1 MTRPTIRSDLRAM
14 EGYHSP
20 QLDVEVRL
28 NTNEAPFPPPEE
40 FVSAFIEEV
49 RRVDWHRYPDRLAQS
64 LREDIAA
71 IHEVEP
77 QQVFVANGSNEVL
90 QTICLTFGG
99 SGRTVATFEPTYAMY
114 QQIAR
119 TTQCKVIEAA
129 RDSQYRVALSEMKKV
144 VALDRPNIIFLC
156 SPNNPTGTPE
166 SLEVIEAALKISDG
180 VVVVDEAYGQFAD
193 FTALDLL
200 RGGEAVDSLIVTRTF
215 SKTWSMAGARLG
227 YCVAP
232 SWMLPEFEKV
242 VLPYHLDSVKQ
253 IAGRVALRFHDEME
267 QRVAQLGAERDRI
280 EALLVADEVG
290 ECQRVEI
297 VDSGRRTERPGS
309 FIFEAARGDLI
320 LRPLGHRVVAALDR
334 RDAPAADGAAKAR
347 RRGFQIGLAVAFAR
361 LGHRLGRDVFR
372 AVELHVAVVVRR

>member
-1 MTRPTIRSDLRAM
+1 M

-28 NTNEAPFPPPEE
+28 NTNESPFPPPEE
-40 FVSAFIEEV
+40 FVSAFMNEV

-119 TTQCKVIEAA
+119 TTQCKVIEGA
-129 RDSQYRVALSEMKKV
+129 RDSQYRVALSEVEKV
-144 VALDRPNIIFLC
+144 VARDHPNIIFFC

-166 SLEVIEAALKISDG
+166 RLEVIEGALKISDG

-200 RGGEAVDSLIVTRTF
+200 RGDEAADSLIVTRTF

-253 IAGRVALRFHDEME
+253 IAGRVALRFYGDME
-267 QRVAQLGAERDRI
+267 ERVAKLGAERDRI
-280 EALLVADEVG
+280 TEALTLMGLDVWPSQANFIMFRTTPCSLGGDYVWQRLVDQSV
-290 ECQRVEI
+290 
-297 VDSGRRTERPGS
+297 
-309 FIFEAARGDLI
+309 LI
-320 LRPLGHRVVAALDR
+320 RNCSNWP
-334 RDAPAADGAAKAR
+334 
-347 RRGFQIGLAVAFAR
+347 GLADCLRVT
-361 LGHRLGRDVFR
+361 LGTENENNIFLE
-372 AVELHVAVVVRR
+372 ALKEALA

>member
-1 MTRPTIRSDLRAM
+1 MTHPTIRSDLRTM

-28 NTNEAPFPPPEE
+28 NTNESPFPPPEE
-40 FVSAFIEEV
+40 FVSAFMNEV

-119 TTQCKVIEAA
+119 TTQCKVIEGA
-129 RDSQYRVALSEMKKV
+129 RDSQYRVALSEVEKV
-144 VALDRPNIIFLC
+144 VARDHPNIIFFC

-166 SLEVIEAALKISDG
+166 RLEVIEGALKISDG

-200 RGGEAVDSLIVTRTF
+200 RGDEAADSLIVTRTF

-253 IAGRVALRFHDEME
+253 IAGRVALRFYGDME
-267 QRVAQLGAERDRI
+267 ERVAKLGAERDRI
-280 EALLVADEVG
+280 TEALTLMGLDVWPSQANFIMFRTTPCSLGGDYVWQRLVDQSV
-290 ECQRVEI
+290 
-297 VDSGRRTERPGS
+297 
-309 FIFEAARGDLI
+309 LI
-320 LRPLGHRVVAALDR
+320 RNCSNWP
-334 RDAPAADGAAKAR
+334 
-347 RRGFQIGLAVAFAR
+347 GLADCLRVT
-361 LGHRLGRDVFR
+361 LGTENENNIFLE
-372 AVELHVAVVVRR
+372 ALKEALA

>member
-1 MTRPTIRSDLRAM
+1 M

-28 NTNEAPFPPPEE
+28 NTNESPFPPPEE
-40 FVSAFIEEV
+40 FVSAFMNEV

-119 TTQCKVIEAA
+119 TTQCKVIEGA
-129 RDSQYRVALSEMKKV
+129 RDSQYRVALSEVEKV
-144 VALDRPNIIFLC
+144 VARDHPNIIFFC

-166 SLEVIEAALKISDG
+166 RLEVIEGALKISDG

-200 RGGEAVDSLIVTRTF
+200 RGDEAADSLIVTRTF

-253 IAGRVALRFHDEME
+253 IAGRVALRFYGDME
-267 QRVAQLGAERDRI
+267 ERIAKLGAERDRI
-280 EALLVADEVG
+280 TEALTLMGLDVWPSQANFIMFRTTPCSLGGDYVWQRLVDQSV
-290 ECQRVEI
+290 
-297 VDSGRRTERPGS
+297 
-309 FIFEAARGDLI
+309 LI
-320 LRPLGHRVVAALDR
+320 RNCSNWP
-334 RDAPAADGAAKAR
+334 
-347 RRGFQIGLAVAFAR
+347 GLADCLRVT
-361 LGHRLGRDVFR
+361 LGTENENNIFLE
-372 AVELHVAVVVRR
+372 ALKEALA

>member
-1 MTRPTIRSDLRAM
+1 M

-28 NTNEAPFPPPEE
+28 NTNEAPFSPPEE
-40 FVSAFIEEV
+40 FLSAFLDEV
-49 RRVDWHRYPDRLAQS
+49 RAVDWNRYPDRLAQS

-71 IHEVEP
+71 LHGVDP

-99 SGRTVATFEPTYAMY
+99 TGRTIATFEPTYAMY

-119 TTQCKVIEAA
+119 TTQCEVIEAK
-129 RDSQYRVALSEMKKV
+129 RDAQYCVAKSEVERVVTLHHP
-144 VALDRPNIIFLC
+144 DIIFFC

-166 SLEVIEAALKISDG
+166 SLEVIEAALQISDG

-200 RGGEAVDSLIVTRTF
+200 RGPYASESLIVTRTF

-267 QRVAQLGAERDRI
+267 HRVRQLGSERDRVAAALTDLGLDVWPSQANFI
-280 EALLVADEVG
+280 MFRTTPCSVSGDHVWQRLVDQSVLIRNCSNWPGLSDCLRVTLGTESENHIFLEALK
-290 ECQRVEI
+290 
-297 VDSGRRTERPGS
+297 
-309 FIFEAARGDLI
+309 EALT
-320 LRPLGHRVVAALDR
+320 
-334 RDAPAADGAAKAR
+334 
-347 RRGFQIGLAVAFAR
+347 
-361 LGHRLGRDVFR
+361 
-372 AVELHVAVVVRR
+372 

>member
-1 MTRPTIRSDLRAM
+1 MTRPTVRSDLRTM

-40 FVSAFIEEV
+40 FVSAFLDEV

-71 IHEVEP
+71 VHEVEP
-77 QQVFVANGSNEVL
+77 KQVFVANGSNEVL

-129 RDSQYRVALSEMKKV
+129 RDSQYRVALSEVEKV
-144 VALDRPNIIFLC
+144 VARDHPNIIFFC

-166 SLEVIEAALKISDG
+166 RLEVIEAALKISDG

-200 RGGEAVDSLIVTRTF
+200 RDGEAVDSLIVTRTF

-253 IAGRVALRFHDEME
+253 IAGRVALRFQDEME
-267 QRVAQLGAERDRI
+267 QRVTQLAVERDRMT
-280 EALLVADEVG
+280 EALTLMGLDVWPSQANFIMFRTTPCSLGGDYVWQRLVDQSVLIRNCSNWPG
-290 ECQRVEI
+290 LSDCLRVTL
-297 VDSGRRTERPGS
+297 GTEYENN
-309 FIFEAARGDLI
+309 IFLGALKEA
-320 LRPLGHRVVAALDR
+320 
-334 RDAPAADGAAKAR
+334 
-347 RRGFQIGLAVAFAR
+347 LA
-361 LGHRLGRDVFR
+361 
-372 AVELHVAVVVRR
+372 

>member
-1 MTRPTIRSDLRAM
+1 VTRPTIRPDLRTM

-28 NTNEAPFPPPEE
+28 NTNEAPFPPPAG
-40 FVSAFIEEV
+40 FLSAFLDEV
-49 RRVDWHRYPDRLAQS
+49 GRIDWHRYPDRLAQS

-71 IHEVEP
+71 VHDVEP
-77 QQVFVANGSNEVL
+77 QQIFVANGSNEVL

-99 SGRTVATFEPTYAMY
+99 SGRSVATFEPTYAMY

-119 TTQCKVIEAA
+119 TTQCEVIEVA
-129 RDSQYRVALSEMKKV
+129 RDSQHRVSLSEVITV
-144 VALDRPNIIFLC
+144 VTRHHPDIIFFC

-166 SLEVIEAALKISDG
+166 SLEVIEAALQISDG

-200 RGGEAVDSLIVTRTF
+200 RGPYASESLIVTRTF

-267 QRVAQLGAERDRI
+267 HRVRQLGSERDRVAAALTDLGLDVWPSQANFI
-280 EALLVADEVG
+280 MFRTTPCSVSGDHVWQRLVDQSVLIRNCSNWPGLSDCLRVTLGTESENHIFLEALK
-290 ECQRVEI
+290 
-297 VDSGRRTERPGS
+297 
-309 FIFEAARGDLI
+309 EALT
-320 LRPLGHRVVAALDR
+320 
-334 RDAPAADGAAKAR
+334 
-347 RRGFQIGLAVAFAR
+347 
-361 LGHRLGRDVFR
+361 
-372 AVELHVAVVVRR
+372 

>member
-1 MTRPTIRSDLRAM
+1 MTHPTIRSDLRTM

-28 NTNEAPFPPPEE
+28 NTNESPFPPPEE
-40 FVSAFIEEV
+40 FVSAFMNEV

-119 TTQCKVIEAA
+119 TTQCKVIEAT
-129 RDSQYRVALSEMKKV
+129 RDSQYRVALSEVEKV
-144 VALDRPNIIFLC
+144 VARDHPNIIFFC

-166 SLEVIEAALKISDG
+166 RLEVIEGALKISDG

-200 RGGEAVDSLIVTRTF
+200 RGDEAADSLIVTRTF

-253 IAGRVALRFHDEME
+253 IAGRVALRFYGDME
-267 QRVAQLGAERDRI
+267 ERVAKLGAERDRI
-280 EALLVADEVG
+280 TEALTLMGLDVWPSQANFIMFRTTPCSLGGDYVWQRLVDQSV
-290 ECQRVEI
+290 
-297 VDSGRRTERPGS
+297 
-309 FIFEAARGDLI
+309 LI
-320 LRPLGHRVVAALDR
+320 RNCSNWP
-334 RDAPAADGAAKAR
+334 
-347 RRGFQIGLAVAFAR
+347 GLADCLRVT
-361 LGHRLGRDVFR
+361 LGTENENNIFLE
-372 AVELHVAVVVRR
+372 ALKEALA